1 MNARRALLAG
11 FVVFAVVAVMLHFTR
26 VQTVRLIGGTD
37 IDMLDKVREAIGDA
51 QHNGRK
57 FVRFEIV
64 SPGGPVFAAFEIAR
78 TIRDAYDRDGM
89 IVEIHAQT
97 MCASGCTIV
106 LAAGTPGHR
115 FINPAT
121 MFLVHPIQTARGC
134 LENPP
139 VPSGQEEMVTSVVYS
154 MFRDAYVRYTLQSPE
169 VVQDWL
175 ICGKEKVGRGML
187 AVDMHIADALE
198 K

>member
-1 MNARRALLAG
+1 MNVRRSLLAG
-11 FVVFAVVAVMLHFTR
+11 FLVFAAVAAVFHFSR
-26 VQTVRLIGGTD
+26 VPTVRLIGGTD
-37 IDMLDKVREAIGDA
+37 IDMLDKVREAIGSA

-57 FVRFEIV
+57 FVRFEII

-89 IVEIHAQT
+89 VVEIHAVT

-106 LAAGTPGHR
+106 LSSGTPGHR
-115 FINPAT
+115 FINQAT
-121 MFLVHPIQTARGC
+121 MFLVHPIQTSNGC

-139 VPSGQEEMVTSVVYS
+139 VPTDQGEKVTSTVYS
-154 MFRDAYVRYTLQSPE
+154 MLRDAYVRYTLQSPE
-169 VVQDWL
+169 TVQDWL

-187 AVDMHIADALE
+187 AVDMHIADAVE